1 MLDFTNLLAL
11 AKAAVKAD
19 KSAPV
24 AYSYEGTNYTY
35 EQVQATLA
43 KELNELG
50 GSHASYRENKNVIF
64 ALIEQV
70 INEVLPK
77 KVEAIYAQLAETKQ
91 FGQGEAPKFSI
102 KSSASRT
109 RAKTFVTRVGLE
121 GRYEVFKLGGAQ
133 TLEIQS
139 TAFGGA
145 AQIGLEELMDGRVD
159 FNELL
164 SIVMEGL
171 EDRIQE
177 EVAAGLEAGVNQ
189 LPQVNVVSGEGFDA
203 AEFDRLL
210 KIADSYSASGKATI
224 YCDSMFAATL
234 VDTTNTNNLIPEAVK
249 TELWNKGYLS
259 MYKGHN
265 VVILPNSIS
274 TDAELNTTLAL
285 DPSKAYILPNT
296 GMKPIF
302 IAFEGD
308 TCVDEHKN
316 RDWTREVQ
324 IYKKVGVGV
333 MFTSDICVYE
343 NTSLKVNL
351 KGEDED
357 N

>member
-70 INEVLPK
+70 INEILPK

-177 EVAAGLEAGVNQ
+177 EVAAGLEAGIKQ
-189 LPQVNVVSGEGFDA
+189 LPTTNVVSSDKFDV

-210 KIADSYSASGKATI
+210 KIADSYSAGGKATI

-234 VDTTNTNNLIPEAVK
+234 TDITDSGLVPEAVK

-259 MYKGHN
+259 LYKGHN

-343 NTSLKVNL
+343 NTSLTTEL
-351 KGEDED
+351 
-357 N
+357 

>member
-24 AYSYEGTNYTY
+24 AYSYEGENYTY
-35 EQVQATLA
+35 DQVQATLT

-50 GSHASYRENKNVIF
+50 GSHAAYRENKNLIF
-64 ALIEQV
+64 ALIESV

-77 KVEAIYAQLAETKQ
+77 KVEGLYTQLAEVKQ
-91 FGQGEAPKFSI
+91 FAQGDAPKFSV
-102 KSSASRT
+102 KSSASRN
-109 RAKTFVTRVGLE
+109 RAKTFITRVGVE

-133 TLEIQS
+133 TIEVKG

-145 AQIGLEELMDGRVD
+145 AQIGLEEFLDGRVD
-159 FNELL
+159 FNELIA
-164 SIVMEGL
+164 IVMEGL

-177 EVAAGLEAGVNQ
+177 EIARGLAAGVNQ
-189 LPQVNVVSGEGFDA
+189 LPTVNVHSGNAFDA

-210 KIADSYSASGKATI
+210 NIADSYSNGGKATI

-234 VDTTNTNNLIPEAVK
+234 APSNDNSGLVPESVK
-249 TELWNKGYLS
+249 NELWNKGYLS
-259 MYKGHN
+259 LYKGHT
-265 VVILPNSIS
+265 VVILPNSINP
-274 TDAELNTTLAL
+274 DAELNTEWIL

-302 IAFEGD
+302 VAFEGD
-308 TCVDEHKN
+308 TVVEDFKN
-316 RDWTREVQ
+316 RDMSKEVQ
-324 IYKKVGVGV
+324 VYKKVGVAV
-333 MFTSDICVYE
+333 AFTNDICVYE
-343 NTSLKVNL
+343 NTSLTKAL
-351 KGEDED
+351 
-357 N
+357 

>member
-24 AYSYEGTNYTY
+24 AYSYEGENYSY
-35 EQVQATLA
+35 DQVQATLA
-43 KELNELG
+43 KELRELG
-50 GSHASYRENKNVIF
+50 GSHAAYRENKNTIF
-64 ALIEQV
+64 ALIEQT

-77 KVEAIYAQLAETKQ
+77 KVEGIYAQLATVKS
-91 FGQGEAPKFSI
+91 FGQGEKPSFKVT
-102 KSSASRT
+102 SSASRT

-145 AQIGLEELMDGRVD
+145 AQIGLEEFLDGRVD
-159 FNELL
+159 FNELIA
-164 SIVMEGL
+164 IVMEGL

-177 EVAAGLEAGVNQ
+177 EVARGLAAGVAQ
-189 LPQVNVVSGEGFDA
+189 LPQTNVHSANEFVEA
-203 AEFDRLL
+203 QFDRLL
-210 KIADSYSASGKATI
+210 KIADSYSAGGKATI
-224 YCDSMFAATL
+224 YCDSLFAA
-234 VDTTNTNNLIPEAVK
+234 NLTANAEAAMIPEAVK
-249 TELWNKGYLS
+249 TELWNKGYASL
-259 MYKGHN
+259 YKGHN

-274 TDAELNTTLAL
+274 TDAELNTQLAL

-316 RDWTREVQ
+316 RDWSKEVQ
-324 IYKKVGVGV
+324 VYKKVGVGV
-333 MFTSDICVYE
+333 MFTNDICVYE
-343 NTSLKVNL
+343 DTSLKTTI
-351 KGEDED
+351 
-357 N
+357 

>member
-24 AYSYEGTNYTY
+24 AYSYEGQNYTY
-35 EQVQATLA
+35 DQVQATLA

-50 GSHASYRENKNVIF
+50 GTFSSYRENKNVIF
-64 ALIEQV
+64 ALIEQT

-77 KVEAIYAQLAETKQ
+77 KVEGIYAQLAEVKQ
-91 FGQGEAPKFSI
+91 FGQGDAPKFVI
-102 KSSASRT
+102 KSSASRN

-133 TLEIQS
+133 SIDIQS

-145 AQIGLEELMDGRVD
+145 AQIGLEEFLDGRVD
-159 FNELL
+159 FNELIA
-164 SIVMEGL
+164 IVMEGL

-177 EVAAGLEAGVNQ
+177 EVARGLEAGLKQ
-189 LPQVNVVSGEGFDA
+189 LPATNYVDGNAFDA

-210 KIADSYSASGKATI
+210 KIADSYSAGGKSTI
-224 YCDSMFAATL
+224 YCDSLFAANL
-234 VDTTNTNNLIPEAVK
+234 VSIADSALVPESVK
-249 TELWNKGYLS
+249 NELWEKGYLN
-259 MYKGHN
+259 MYKGHQ

-274 TDAELNTTLAL
+274 TDADLNTELAL
-285 DPSKAYILPNT
+285 DPSVAYIFPNT
-296 GMKPIF
+296 GMKPLF

-316 RDWTREVQ
+316 RDWSREVQ

-333 MFTSDICVYE
+333 MFTNDICAFRDKSLT
-343 NTSLKVNL
+343 TSLKKN
-351 KGEDED
+351 
-357 N
+357 

>member
-1 MLDFTNLLAL
+1 MLDYKNLLAL

-19 KSAPV
+19 KNAPI
-24 AYSYEGTNYTY
+24 AYSYEGENYNY

-50 GSHASYRENKNVIF
+50 GSLADYRVNKNTIF
-64 ALIEQV
+64 ALIEETIQ
-70 INEVLPK
+70 EVLPK
-77 KVEAIYAQLAETKQ
+77 KVEGIYNMLATVKQ
-91 FGQGEAPKFSI
+91 FGNNDEAKFTV
-102 KSSASRT
+102 KSSASRN
-109 RAKTFVTRVGLE
+109 RAKTFITRVGVE

-145 AQIGLEELMDGRVD
+145 AQIGLEEFLDGRVD
-159 FNELL
+159 FNELIA
-164 SIVMEGL
+164 IVMEGL

-177 EVAAGLEAGVNQ
+177 EVARGLEAGVNQ
-189 LPQVNVVSGEGFDA
+189 LPQTNFHSTAGFNA

-210 KIADSYSASGKATI
+210 KIADSYSAGGKATI
-224 YCDSMFAATL
+224 FCDSLFAGT
-234 VDTTNTNNLIPEAVK
+234 LIPAGDVHLVPESVK
-249 TELWNKGYLS
+249 NELWDRGYLS
-259 MYKGHN
+259 MYKGHP

-274 TDAELNTTLAL
+274 TDAELNTKLAL

-302 IAFEGD
+302 IAFKGD
-308 TCVDEHKN
+308 TCVDEFKN
-316 RDWTREVQ
+316 RDWSREVQ

-333 MFTSDICVYE
+333 AFTSDICVYE
-343 NTSLKVNL
+343 NTELSDTL
-351 KGEDED
+351 
-357 N
+357 

>member
-1 MLDFTNLLAL
+1 MLDYKNLLAL
-11 AKAAVKAD
+11 AKAAIKAD

-24 AYSYEGTNYTY
+24 AYSYDGKDYTY

-50 GSHASYRENKNVIF
+50 GSHASYRNNKNLIF
-64 ALIEQV
+64 ALIEEV
-70 INEVLPK
+70 VNEVLPK
-77 KVEAIYAQLAETKQ
+77 KVEGIYTQLAETKQ
-91 FGQGEAPKFSI
+91 FGQGEAPKFNI
-102 KSSASRT
+102 KSSASRN
-109 RAKTFVTRVGLE
+109 RAKTFITRVGLE

-133 TLEIQS
+133 TIEIQS

-145 AQIGLEELMDGRVD
+145 AQIGLEEFLDGRVD
-159 FNELL
+159 FNELIA
-164 SIVMEGL
+164 IVMEGL

-177 EVAAGLEAGVNQ
+177 EVAKGLATGIEQ
-189 LPQVNVVSGEGFDA
+189 LPESNVHSQVGFEA

-210 KIADSYSASGKATI
+210 KIADSYSANGKATI
-224 YCDSMFAATL
+224 YCDSLFAAHLAPSADNGL
-234 VDTTNTNNLIPEAVK
+234 VPESVK

-274 TDAELNTTLAL
+274 TEGDLNSHLAL
-285 DPSKAYILPNT
+285 DPSKCYILPNT

-302 IAFEGD
+302 IGFEGD

-316 RDWTREVQ
+316 RDWSREVQ
-324 IYKKVGVGV
+324 VYKKVGVGV
-333 MFTSDICVYE
+333 MFTNDICVYE
-343 NTSLKVNL
+343 DTQLVTEL
-351 KGEDED
+351 
-357 N
+357 

>member
-1 MLDFTNLLAL
+1 MLNFENLLAL
-11 AKAAVKAD
+11 AKAAVTAD

-24 AYSYEGTNYTY
+24 AYSYEGENFTY
-35 EQVQATLA
+35 GQVQATLA

-64 ALIEQV
+64 SLIEQT

-77 KVEAIYAQLAETKQ
+77 KVEGIYNFLAEVKS
-91 FGQGEAPKFSI
+91 FGQGDAPKF
-102 KSSASRT
+102 KVKFSASSRN
-109 RAKTFVTRVGLE
+109 RAKAFVTRVGLE

-133 TLEIQS
+133 TIEIKS

-145 AQIGLEELMDGRVD
+145 AQIGLEEFLDGRVD
-159 FNELL
+159 FNELIA
-164 SIVMEGL
+164 IVMEGL

-177 EVAAGLEAGVNQ
+177 EVSKGLAAGIAQIPQTNIQSFAG
-189 LPQVNVVSGEGFDA
+189 LDT
-203 AEFDRLL
+203 AEYDRLL
-210 KIADSYSASGKATI
+210 KIADSYSNGGKATI
-224 YCDSMFAATL
+224 YCDSMFAASLAPSADNGL
-234 VDTTNTNNLIPEAVK
+234 VPETIK
-249 TELWNKGYLS
+249 SELWNKGYLS

-274 TDAELNTTLAL
+274 TDAELNTELAL
-285 DPSKAYILPNT
+285 DPSKCYIIPNT

-316 RDWTREVQ
+316 RDWSREVQ

-333 MFTSDICVYE
+333 MFTNDICVYE
-343 NTSLKVNL
+343 NTELSKVL
-351 KGEDED
+351 
-357 N
+357 